1 MLPVVV
7 AGGRTFSK
15 IYFAIVQCT
24 CISRNVV
31 VFWFSTFF
39 CTLSINMIGLMW
51 FVMLLLLSPAV
62 YASPEPGT
70 FPNVPFNV
78 FNDFISKNFN
88 NNISLSAV
96 LLIFFTLIENTD
108 LLNLHARQKIKVLPG
123 EKSTQATGWINC
135 LSRALYDRMSRQNTE
150 EMLFT
155 SSELLQFTEEEK
167 PITPLSVKLD
177 ELAIALGLIPKA
189 KKVPKTKLLPI
200 SQKEIQPV
208 LVICPRSV
216 VCEDMDCIPRSLV
229 QKTKLRDIPKVTL
242 IKSTTIYKNV
252 PLLTGHCPKCDT
264 LYSADRE
271 KVLQNKANKKYTAVY
286 LNSALYLKVGQSLW
300 VDRVFSTAVLNGMY
314 SFHGSAS
321 AYGEFWNNSF
331 GTTNKENEYLITR
344 RQVWQSFVQESIRTI
359 ASSIDPSNNLELDA
373 ELKIK
378 EVAEQ
383 AFNLLGQNGHI
394 HSAAGHACA
403 ECTHKYKHT
412 ADVMPPD
419 NDPQNATTISE
430 EMNVDFAPVTMVVI
444 DGIVMGPTVSILQN
458 KMSLLN

>member
-1 MLPVVV
+1 
-7 AGGRTFSK
+7 
-15 IYFAIVQCT
+15 
-24 CISRNVV
+24 
-31 VFWFSTFF
+31 
-39 CTLSINMIGLMW
+39 
-51 FVMLLLLSPAV
+51 
-62 YASPEPGT
+62 
-70 FPNVPFNV
+70 
-78 FNDFISKNFN
+78 
-88 NNISLSAV
+88 
-96 LLIFFTLIENTD
+96 
-108 LLNLHARQKIKVLPG
+108 
-123 EKSTQATGWINC
+123 
-135 LSRALYDRMSRQNTE
+135 
-150 EMLFT
+150 
-155 SSELLQFTEEEK
+155 
-167 PITPLSVKLD
+167 
-177 ELAIALGLIPKA
+177 
-189 KKVPKTKLLPI
+189 
-200 SQKEIQPV
+200 
-208 LVICPRSV
+208 
-216 VCEDMDCIPRSLV
+216 
-229 QKTKLRDIPKVTL
+229 
-242 IKSTTIYKNV
+242 
-252 PLLTGHCPKCDT
+252 